1 MAEKS
6 DVLKGL
12 SEDAIAELQK
22 ALEDRGRRKIDWT
35 NMTHEERQQYNK
47 TTTPVT
53 PMVPFQP
60 YPRSIYGIVNGQ
72 VTRVPY
78 LANAKE
84 EDELRA
90 KYPDGRWTSNLMDFG
105 IETCPSKP
113 MGTNAAA
120 FEVVGAE
127 KPPIN
132 PNVDVVNNPAPV
144 VNIPT
149 YAEQMHPLAKKRSAE
164 AIAKQKATLAAK
176 RAAA

>member
-1 MAEKS
+1 MADKS

-12 SEDAIAELQK
+12 SDAAIDELEK
-22 ALEDRGRRKIDWT
+22 ALADRGRRKINWD

-53 PMVPFQP
+53 PMVPFQA

-113 MGTNAAA
+113 TGTNAAA

-132 PNVDVVNNPAPV
+132 PHIDVVNNPAPM